1 MSTVAVESFS
11 LESFN
16 TLRFPKVTLK
26 DLKPKWMVA
35 VTKLHSV
42 FLKYHMDD
50 YFVLA
55 LAHRHHDLYE
65 KELLVEVI
73 VNGVSTTAAMVP
85 DPEDQIVPHIWRILD
100 GKLCPFEFINIS
112 KSDSIDKNLFC
123 INYLRLLNSNDFIAE
138 VNAILLATGTENI
151 LGIQTAHRHEF
162 KRPGEV
168 LSEESNA
175 YRQSIVT
182 SVPTAPL
189 CNVPVSWKMGPDAEF
204 CENCIPD
211 WETCGEDADL
221 EVPRKIACTS
231 SGCGCGHTCS
241 WDGNWHNKSGC

>member
-1 MSTVAVESFS
+1 MSSVTVENFS
-11 LESFN
+11 LEKFH
-16 TLRFPKVTLK
+16 TLRYPKVTLK
-26 DLKPKWMVA
+26 DLKPKWMDA

-85 DPEDQIVPHIWRILD
+85 DPEDRIVPHIWRVID
-100 GKLCPFEFINIS
+100 GKLCPFEFINLS

-123 INYLRLLNSNDFIAE
+123 VNYQRLLNSNDFIAE

-151 LGIQTAHRHEF
+151 LGLQTAHRHEF

-182 SVPTAPL
+182 SVPTAPR
-189 CNVPVSWKMGPDAEF
+189 M
-204 CENCIPD
+204 
-211 WETCGEDADL
+211 
-221 EVPRKIACTS
+221 
-231 SGCGCGHTCS
+231 
-241 WDGNWHNKSGC
+241 